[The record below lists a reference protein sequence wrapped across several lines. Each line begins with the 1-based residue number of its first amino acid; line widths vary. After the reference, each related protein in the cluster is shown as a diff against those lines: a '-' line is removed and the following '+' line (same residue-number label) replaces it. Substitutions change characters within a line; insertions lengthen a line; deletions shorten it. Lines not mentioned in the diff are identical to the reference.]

1 MSDCRLC
8 GISDVSIC
16 SVLSAPQ
23 RDELSRHGR
32 IQTVRRGQALLWEG
46 EDALLVANVV
56 EGVLKLST
64 ATSDGREQIVGVVYP
79 AEFIGHP
86 FRAGT
91 SSCTV
96 TALVDSRVCLFSRAA
111 FDSYARAY
119 PELAQDLLRRT
130 LDELDHARRWMLL
143 LGRKSAGERVASF
156 LLELSARLAA
166 ADTAADGAAAV
177 CMRLGRAA
185 LDRFELPLSRQQ
197 IGDLLGLTIETV
209 SRQFSALKAAGA
221 IDLPGGRAVAITDR
235 AALIAIAGD

>member
-143 LGRKSAGERVASF
+143 LGRKSAGERLASF
-156 LLELSARLAA
+156 LLELSERLAA
-166 ADTAADGAAAV
+166 GDAGAPAPG
-177 CMRLGRAA
+177 CGHGPPP
-185 LDRFELPLSRQQ
+185 LDRFDLPFDRQQ
-197 IGDLLGLTIETV
+197 IADVLGLTIETV
-209 SRQFSALKAAGA
+209 SRQFSRLRASGA
-221 IDLPGGRAVAITDR
+221 IRLPGRRGVEIVDR
-235 AALIAIAGD
+235 PALAALGAG

>member
-64 ATSDGREQIVGVVYP
+64 ATSDGREQIVGIVYP
-79 AEFIGHP
+79 AEFIGQP
-86 FRAGT
+86 LRAGV

-96 TALVDSRVCLFSRAA
+96 TALVDLRVRLFSRAA
-111 FDSYARAY
+111 FDSYARAH

-143 LGRKSAGERVASF
+143 LGRKSAGERLASF
-156 LLELSARLAA
+156 LLELSERLAA
-166 ADTAADGAAAV
+166 GDAGVPGAGCSHAPAP
-177 CMRLGRAA
+177 
-185 LDRFELPLSRQQ
+185 LDRFDLPFDRQQ
-197 IGDLLGLTIETV
+197 IADVLGLTIETV
-209 SRQFSALKAAGA
+209 SRQFSRLRASGA
-221 IDLPGGRAVAITDR
+221 IRLPGRREVEIVDR
-235 AALIAIAGD
+235 PALAALGAA